1 VRVFSL
7 GLLTAGLLA
16 CSAPSSSS
24 SGSTTPAGGT
34 TPAGELDDGG
44 PSNGTSESAP
54 SGPKAPDFTLPTLDG
69 GQVRLSDLKGKK
81 VVLLDFWSTTCDP
94 CLREMPELV
103 KIYNDKK
110 AAGFEVLAISV
121 DGPDTA
127 SDIPAKMKSTGMN
140 FPVLLDE
147 ETEVMDRYNPKGEMP
162 FTVLV
167 DRDGRIVLKRAG
179 YQPGDTASMQEL
191 IDAIDSALAR
201 K

>member
-1 VRVFSL
+1 MRYAAYALVTCAALIVGCSS
-7 GLLTAGLLA
+7 GGNGGKTAADTDG
-16 CSAPSSSS
+16 SSSPEPEPEGG
-24 SGSTTPAGGT
+24 GSEA
-34 TPAGELDDGG
+34 
-44 PSNGTSESAP
+44 

-69 GQVRLSDLKGKK
+69 NRVKLSELRGKK

-110 AAGFEVLAISV
+110 GDGFEILAISV

-127 SDIPAKMKSTGMN
+127 SDIPAKVRSTGMN
-140 FPVLLDE
+140 FPILLDE

-167 DRDGRIVLKRAG
+167 DRGGRIVLKRAG
-179 YQPGDTASMQEL
+179 YQPGDKASMKAL
-191 IDAIDSALAR
+191 VDAIDAALAR

>member
-1 VRVFSL
+1 VTLSSRS
-7 GLLTAGLLA
+7 LLA
-16 CSAPSSSS
+16 WLALTCLACSSSS
-24 SGSTTPAGGT
+24 SSTGGKPADGPDDALPEETGGSGSGQTEG
-34 TPAGELDDGG
+34 
-44 PSNGTSESAP
+44 

-69 GQVRLSDLKGKK
+69 GQVKLSELHGKK

-103 KIYNDKK
+103 KIYNDRKGD
-110 AAGFEVLAISV
+110 GFEILAISV

-127 SDIPAKMKSTGMN
+127 SDIPSKVKSTGMN
-140 FPVLLDE
+140 FPILLDE

-167 DRDGRIVLKRAG
+167 DRGGRIVLKRAG
-179 YQPGDTASMQEL
+179 YQPGDKASMKTL
-191 IDAIDSALAR
+191 VDAIDAALAR